1 MGLELEMG
9 YPIYVQHSVDIE
21 SIGIKSSYVIH
32 VHLVLTVDN
41 KLDTPESFLTDFI
54 SFTVKLVRDFIQKT
68 VEDFIHC
75 HQHIHSHLKP
85 RCLRFDES
93 VTIHRGVTDLNR
105 LLANIRAHGGHHVCF
120 LSGRADT
127 TTISFFEHGIAVVT
141 LPKLNRHYKELLSCG
156 SVDELRSIGLGVGAA
171 LHEIG
176 HLLGAFHFARGIM
189 SEHSNAIRTTYHDL
203 KLYDDLPMEVT
214 LRIKEGCWDLIQREV
229 VSVHVGQAGVQI
241 GNACWELLCYEH
253 GISPDGTPLG
263 SHENIEPGSE
273 QTFFSETYGGRY
285 VPRATLADLEPTV
298 IEEIRTGLY
307 KELFSPEQM
316 IYGKEDAANN
326 FARGFYTANV
336 NNVLNSIRHMVENC
350 SSLQGFLIFHSLG
363 GGTGSGY
370 EALIMEHLC
379 QEYGKT
385 NKLEFSIYPAPLVGC
400 SAAVYTSLPS
410 CVSNG
415 SLVQTSTAVVEPYN
429 AILATHDTLENSDCS
444 FLMDNDAIND
454 ICSLRLKK
462 KVVSSMT
469 ASIRYSGE
477 LNVDLNEFSTNLVPF
492 PRIHFPLV
500 AVSPL
505 FGEDQVHHEAVTVKD
520 ITTMCLETT
529 SQMVK
534 CDLREGK
541 NMAATL
547 SQKMLIALLNTSKGR
562 MCSNSS
568 VGVLPAS
575 RSGIRSLP
583 VLRSLKRMGLF
594 KVGINQ
600 KPPTAVPGSGI
611 APVPRA
617 ACMLSNNTVIA
628 EAWARLNHKF
638 DLMYAKRAFV
648 HWYLGE
654 GMEEGEFYE
663 AREDM
668 AALEKD
674 YEEVQNIWVVGT
686 LDSPLIA
693 TNCR

>member
-1 MGLELEMG
+1 M
-9 YPIYVQHSVDIE
+9 
-21 SIGIKSSYVIH
+21 
-32 VHLVLTVDN
+32 
-41 KLDTPESFLTDFI
+41 
-54 SFTVKLVRDFIQKT
+54 
-68 VEDFIHC
+68 
-75 HQHIHSHLKP
+75 
-85 RCLRFDES
+85 
-93 VTIHRGVTDLNR
+93 
-105 LLANIRAHGGHHVCF
+105 
-120 LSGRADT
+120 
-127 TTISFFEHGIAVVT
+127 
-141 LPKLNRHYKELLSCG
+141 
-156 SVDELRSIGLGVGAA
+156 
-171 LHEIG
+171 
-176 HLLGAFHFARGIM
+176 
-189 SEHSNAIRTTYHDL
+189 
-203 KLYDDLPMEVT
+203 
-214 LRIKEGCWDLIQREV
+214 REV

-263 SHENIEPGSE
+263 NEENIEPGSE
-273 QTFFSETYGGRY
+273 QTFFTETYGGRY
-285 VPRATLADLEPTV
+285 VPRAVLADLEPTV

-326 FARGFYTANV
+326 FARGFYTVGKENV
-336 NNVLNSIRHMVENC
+336 NNVLNSIRHLVENC

-370 EALIMEHLC
+370 EALILEHLC
-379 QEYGKT
+379 QEYGRT
-385 NKLEFSIYPAPLVGC
+385 NKLEFSIYPAPL
-400 SAAVYTSLPS
+400 
-410 CVSNG
+410 
-415 SLVQTSTAVVEPYN
+415 TSTAVVEPYN
-429 AILATHDTLENSDCS
+429 AILATHDTLESSDCS

-462 KVVSSMT
+462 KVPDYINLNRIIAQVVSSMT

-520 ITTMCLETT
+520 ITTMCLEAT

-541 NMAATL
+541 NMAVC
-547 SQKMLIALLNTSKGR
+547 LLYRGDVVPKDV
-562 MCSNSS
+562 NS
-568 VGVLPAS
+568 A
-575 RSGIRSLP
+575 IEHI
-583 VLRSLKRMGLF
+583 KRMHTLEFVSWCPTGF

-600 KPPTAVPGSGI
+600 KPPTAVPGSGL
-611 APVPRA
+611 APVSRA

-674 YEEVQNIWVVGT
+674 YEEIANESVMED
-686 LDSPLIA
+686 LDEY
-693 TNCR
+693 